1 MGDVGFGVQV
11 LNSGPTPRIFTAS
24 GYTSGDSINA
34 VQTFSGLSF
43 VDLGL
48 TPGSYEWEWTGD
60 TATVVVVPESSS
72 IFLLGFA
79 SLGILARRKRTI

>member
-1 MGDVGFGVQV
+1 M
-11 LNSGPTPRIFTAS
+11 
-24 GYTSGDSINA
+24 
-34 VQTFSGLSF
+34 
-43 VDLGL
+43 DLGL